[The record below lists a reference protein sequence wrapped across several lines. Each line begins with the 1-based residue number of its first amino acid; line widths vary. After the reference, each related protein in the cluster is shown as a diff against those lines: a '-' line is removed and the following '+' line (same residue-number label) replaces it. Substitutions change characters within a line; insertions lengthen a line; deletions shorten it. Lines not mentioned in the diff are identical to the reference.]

1 MPLINIENII
11 GIAASV
17 CTAIATIPQ
26 LLKLLKEKKAEN
38 ISMGMLLTLIIG
50 LSLWVAYGWLK
61 SDWIIIISNSISLL
75 LNISVFI
82 LAVRFKK

>member
-1 MPLINIENII
+1 LFSIENII

-17 CTAIATIPQ
+17 CTAIAAIPQ
-26 LLKLLKEKKAEN
+26 LVKLLKEKKADN
-38 ISMGMLLTLIIG
+38 ISLGMLLILISG
-50 LSLWVAYGWLK
+50 LGLWVAYGWLK

-75 LNISVFI
+75 LNTSVFI